1 MEGFSIKTEYF
12 SEDNSIVIVRL
23 SGYVDQSNSH
33 QIEKLISDVLQTNR
47 QKLVFDLSDLIY
59 MSSAGWG
66 IFIGEVKTV
75 RDAGGDIKVAAMS
88 PEVYDVFQVLEFYHI
103 LNDFPT
109 VEDAINSF
117 IGNGQDELVPSVE
130 AKSESDDATD
140 IADLLDFSDIEATK
154 KSKSQIEPQ
163 DSDNKGQLL
172 QEKIDQ
178 DFDDT
183 PITGTIIQKPSD
195 ELKIDITRLPLN
207 EKIKKI
213 VSNFPLLSIVQIRK
227 MLHHEEFGGT
237 KISYFRLYKILKA
250 LNLHNKKL
258 RYRFYRST

>member
-1 MEGFSIKTEYF
+1 VEGFSIKTEYF
-12 SEDNSIVIVRL
+12 PQDNSIVIVRL

-117 IGNGQDELVPSVE
+117 IGNGQDELVDSGKEETEP
-130 AKSESDDATD
+130 DDATD

-154 KSKSQIEPQ
+154 KSRSKKEKEFADATEVSA
-163 DSDNKGQLL
+163 SDTN
-172 QEKIDQ
+172 EN
-178 DFDDT
+178 FDET
-183 PITGTIIQKPSD
+183 PIVGTVIKKPAQ
-195 ELKIDITRLPLN
+195 ELRIDITRLPLN

-213 VSNFPLLSIVQIRK
+213 VSNFPLLNIVQIRK
-227 MLHHEEFGGT
+227 MLHHEEFGNT
-237 KISYFRLYKILKA
+237 KISYFRLYKILKT